1 MDGKTTGC
9 TMIEIFKTNVELE
22 EQAERIMS
30 SLAQVF
36 SSLKINFD
44 LDDCDKILRI
54 EGHEFS
60 VDRIKEMVHALGY
73 LCELLE

>member
-1 MDGKTTGC
+1 
-9 TMIEIFKTNVELE
+9 MIEVFKTNVELE

-30 SLAQVF
+30 SLIQVF

-60 VDRIKEMVHALGY
+60 VDHIRETIHALGY
-73 LCELLE
+73 TCEVLE

>member
-1 MDGKTTGC
+1 
-9 TMIEIFKTNVELE
+9 MIEVFKTNVELE
-22 EQAERIMS
+22 EHGERIMV
-30 SLAQVF
+30 SLRQMF

-60 VDRIKEMVHALGY
+60 VDWIRETIHALGFS
-73 LCELLE
+73 CEVLE